1 MLFTMIIKEQEK
13 TETLEA
19 WTTEEIFEE
28 MKSLRKRFNTELYP
42 IGLIHNVGSDVQITC
57 EDEVVIGMLYD
68 WMIDGVIEEKNV
80 WSNF

>member
-19 WTTEEIFEE
+19 WTTEDIFEE
-28 MKSLRKRFNTELYP
+28 MKAIRKRFNTELYP

-57 EDEVVIGMLYD
+57 EDEVIMGMLYD
-68 WMIDGVIEEKNV
+68 YMSNGVIDEKNIDT
-80 WSNF
+80 NF